1 MYELLVETVPELAAI
16 AFFTVGAGALSTLG
30 VYLEE
35 LALETLAAGQT
46 TLGLWFAC
54 FGLVAFYFG
63 LYLFGYSELL
73 PRVSEYLDPGAT
85 Q

>member
-1 MYELLVETVPELAAI
+1 MYELLAETVPELGAI
-16 AFFTVGAGALSTLG
+16 LFFAVGSSALSTLG

-35 LALETLAAGQT
+35 LAIETLAAGQT
-46 TLGLWFAC
+46 TLGLWFAG

-63 LYLFGYSELL
+63 LYLFGYTELL
-73 PRVSEYLDPGAT
+73 PRVRTYLDPDTT

>member
-1 MYELLVETVPELAAI
+1 MYELLVETVPEFAAI
-16 AFFTVGAGALSTLG
+16 LFFAVGSSALSTLG

-35 LALETLAAGQT
+35 LALQTLATGETFLA
-46 TLGLWFAC
+46 LWFAA
-54 FGLVAFYFG
+54 FGLLAFYFG

-73 PRVSEYLDPGAT
+73 PRLSSYLGSETA

>member
-1 MYELLVETVPELAAI
+1 MYELLVETMPEFVAI
-16 AFFTVGAGALSTLG
+16 AFFTVGAGALSSLG
-30 VYLEE
+30 LYLEE

-73 PRVSEYLDPGAT
+73 PRVSSYLDPDT
-85 Q
+85 TR

>member
-16 AFFTVGAGALSTLG
+16 LFFAIGSSALSTLG

-35 LALETLAAGQT
+35 LALQTLATGETFLA
-46 TLGLWFAC
+46 LWFAV
-54 FGLVAFYFG
+54 FGLLALYFG

-73 PRVSEYLDPGAT
+73 PRLCSYLGSETA